1 MGFMSADPAFPSH
14 VFDALG
20 VEPLMWE
27 EMIGPAVRVVEK
39 RPEGG
44 PITLM
49 TLGASRLPTESG
61 ESVELAV
68 EVREGQEGAGLVAL
82 RIVCDDIAQNRRVPP
97 VGAPWRNSEPF
108 LNGTAITAIMVTPSR
123 WGGSFD
129 EVESP
134 EGEHV
139 GYVRTLRLLTG
150 AEASHAAVHGWD
162 ALVEAAGG
170 LDALL
175 DVTRPSAVVSTS
187 IPGNAPTFL
196 SKLHAEHSPRWVTF
210 TGTAL
215 QSVTGLESDRYMKK
229 AKNHEVWSVDSFVA
243 RFPWVADFVKAA
255 EPGQTARFDDDSG
268 AYVLEDD

>member
-1 MGFMSADPAFPSH
+1 MSADPAFPSH

-27 EMIGPAVRVVEK
+27 ETIGGAVRVVEK

-49 TLGASRLPTESG
+49 TLGASRLPTDSG

-68 EVREGQEGAGLVAL
+68 EVLEGQEGAGLVAL

-108 LNGTAITAIMVTPSR
+108 LNGTDISAIMVTPSR
-123 WGGSFD
+123 WGAGFD
-129 EVESP
+129 EVRSP
-134 EGEHV
+134 QGDVV
-139 GYVRTLRLLTG
+139 GHVRTLRMLTN
-150 AEASHAAVHGWD
+150 AEASHAAAHGWD
-162 ALVEAAGG
+162 ALAEAAGG
-170 LDALL
+170 VDELL
-175 DVTRPSAVVSTS
+175 DVTRSSAVARAG

-196 SKLHAEHSPRWVTF
+196 SKLHAEHPPRWVTF

-215 QSVTGLESDRYMKK
+215 ESVTGLESDRYMKK
-229 AKNHEVWSVDSFVA
+229 AKNHEVWSVDTFLA

-255 EPGQTARFDDDSG
+255 EPGQTARFDDASG